1 MDKLQ
6 LVHFQLHV
14 LLSTM
19 FVAIYIICMVM
30 DKDELE
36 QEAQSYALKG
46 SNISIIVLIM
56 AYIYYKATV
65 GSINLNLHV
74 VMIFINILCVLYL
87 ILYFL
92 YMKGMRIQLKVK
104 NIKILNGICYLS
116 TAASI
121 IFIITGFLKVK
132 IFTNESSFIRLDT
145 LLMMINFIT
154 ISLIIGLYPKKKLN
168 REEHKEMEKVANKFS
183 KIFFIIYGLFFIGL
197 ILYIISKK
205 F

>member
-132 IFTNESSFIRLDT
+132 IFTNESSLIRLDT

-154 ISLIIGLYPKKKLN
+154 ISLIIGLYPKKN
-168 REEHKEMEKVANKFS
+168 
-183 KIFFIIYGLFFIGL
+183 
-197 ILYIISKK
+197 
-205 F
+205 